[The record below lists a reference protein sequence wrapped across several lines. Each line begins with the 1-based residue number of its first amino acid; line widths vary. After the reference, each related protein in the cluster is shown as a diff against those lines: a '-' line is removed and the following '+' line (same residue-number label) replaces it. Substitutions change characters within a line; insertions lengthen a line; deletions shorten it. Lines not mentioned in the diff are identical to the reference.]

1 MRLAHIPENAD
12 YKFHWNVYSGK
23 KKKKKKVVGEGSVVE
38 HLEIS
43 RVMPQEETTR
53 IYESQ

>member
-23 KKKKKKVVGEGSVVE
+23 KKKKVVWNNK
-38 HLEIS
+38 
-43 RVMPQEETTR
+43 R
-53 IYESQ
+53 IF